1 MKTTLS
7 TRRSLL
13 VAACA
18 LAFAAP
24 FGLAHAD
31 TVAGSGNVQK
41 QARQVGHF
49 TGVALSLPG
58 NVELRMGNNESVTVE
73 TDDNLLPLVETV
85 VEDDTLRLRAARK
98 DTNLRTRHLKI
109 VVTARSVDKLVL
121 AGSGS
126 IDADALRGSR
136 LEFALTGSGALNVK
150 SVEAENVAAKVAGS
164 GDLRVGG
171 GSARSVSVS
180 IGGSGNVEMGKVKAG
195 SASVRVAGS
204 GDATVW
210 AQDSL
215 DATVAGS
222 GDVNYYGDPRV
233 SQSVV
238 GSGGTRRVGAAP
250 K

>member
-1 MKTTLS
+1 MKTPLT

-31 TVAGSGNVQK
+31 TVTGSGKVQK

-49 TGVALSLPG
+49 TGVALALPG
-58 NVELRMGNNESVTVE
+58 TVELHIGNTESVTVE

-85 VEDDTLRLRAARK
+85 VEDGTLRLRTARK
-98 DTNLRTRHLKI
+98 DTNLRTRNLKI
-109 VVTARSVDKLVL
+109 VVTARAIDRL
-121 AGSGS
+121 ALGGSGS
-126 IDADALRGSR
+126 IEADPLRGAR
-136 LEFALTGSGALNVK
+136 LEFAIGGSGTLNVK
-150 SVEAENVAAKVAGS
+150 AVEADNVAVKLGGS

-171 GSARSVSVS
+171 GTARNLSVS
-180 IGGSGNVEMGKVKAG
+180 IAGSGNVEMGKVKTS

-204 GDATVW
+204 GDATIWV
-210 AQDSL
+210 QDSL

-233 SQSVV
+233 SQSVL
-238 GSGGTRRVGAAP
+238 GSGGAHRVGPAP

>member
-1 MKTTLS
+1 MKTTFT

-13 VAACA
+13 AAACT

-31 TVAGSGNVQK
+31 TVSGSGNVQK

-58 NVELRMGNNESVTVE
+58 TVELHVGNTESVTVE

-85 VEDDTLRLRAARK
+85 VEDGTLKLRTSRR
-98 DTNLRTRHLKI
+98 DTNLRTRNLKI
-109 VVTARSVDKLVL
+109 VVTARAVERLSL

-126 IDADALRGSR
+126 IESDPLRGSR
-136 LEFALTGSGALNVK
+136 LEFTIGGSGALNVK
-150 SVEAENVAAKVAGS
+150 SVEAENVAVKLGGS

-171 GSARSVSVS
+171 GNARNLSVS
-180 IGGSGNVEMGKVKAG
+180 IGGSGNVEMGKVKIG

-204 GDATVW
+204 GNATVW
-210 AQDSL
+210 VQDSL

-238 GSGGTRRVGAAP
+238 GSGGARRMGPAP